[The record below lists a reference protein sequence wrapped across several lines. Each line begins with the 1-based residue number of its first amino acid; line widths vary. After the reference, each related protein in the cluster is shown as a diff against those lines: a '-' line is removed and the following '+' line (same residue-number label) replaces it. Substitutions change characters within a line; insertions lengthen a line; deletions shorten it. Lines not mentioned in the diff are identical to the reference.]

1 MIVMDKYEEFKNAI
15 GRAKKIVVMTGA
27 GISCPP
33 PTNIKDFRSADG
45 LYSKGNEF
53 NIPTEE
59 ILSYRFFKNHP
70 QEFFK
75 FYRENLVYPNALY
88 NDAHKF
94 FANLEKSKEV
104 VIITQNIDGLHTKA
118 GSSNVLEIHGSVFKN
133 HCISC
138 GKHYDLKNISLEDV
152 PTCECGGII
161 KPNVVLYGEGLDDE
175 LLMDAR
181 EYLAY
186 ADLLIVVGTSL
197 TVYPAA
203 RLVKNFKGKD
213 FIIINKSNTQ
223 YDDMATLVFHEDIL
237 DVIHNVEKKM
247 SVGSRK

>member
-1 MIVMDKYEEFKNAI
+1 MSDVKRY
-15 GRAKKIVVMTGA
+15 
-27 GISCPP
+27 
-33 PTNIKDFRSADG
+33 
-45 LYSKGNEF
+45 
-53 NIPTEE
+53 
-59 ILSYRFFKNHP
+59 
-70 QEFFK
+70 
-75 FYRENLVYPNALY
+75 
-88 NDAHKF
+88 
-94 FANLEKSKEV
+94 
-104 VIITQNIDGLHTKA
+104 
-118 GSSNVLEIHGSVFKN
+118 
-133 HCISC
+133 
-138 GKHYDLKNISLEDV
+138 ISLEDV

-175 LLMDAR
+175 LLMDAW

-203 RLVKNFKGKD
+203 RLVKNFKGND